1 MYRQCSYAL
10 LLRWGA
16 RQLSVN
22 LSIRNLRLRRIAF
35 AALFVAVGV
44 VLSFG
49 ALAIRLGAYPMKLV
63 MNDISS
69 TGVIMATYEPKG
81 QPAVWMKPKG
91 HPARVT
97 FQRTGGCHWLNWWR
111 QRCCSQFKRPV
122 SRESAHV
129 RTTTHSPRMRFT
141 ESCRQFSPASVS

>member
-1 MYRQCSYAL
+1 M
-10 LLRWGA
+10 
-16 RQLSVN
+16 N

-81 QPAVWMKPKG
+81 
-91 HPARVT
+91 
-97 FQRTGGCHWLNWWR
+97 
-111 QRCCSQFKRPV
+111 
-122 SRESAHV
+122 
-129 RTTTHSPRMRFT
+129 
-141 ESCRQFSPASVS
+141 